1 MNCKKCGNVLA
12 PGSTICSVCGTPV
25 NDMQSMNVNSVPEVQ
40 GAPVQPITEPEVPVN
55 PVPVS
60 APPVEPI
67 PAPISVEPT
76 SPVSPTPVTA
86 ESQVNLE
93 PVQPDL
99 LMNNAMLNVEPM
111 GQTPNMNPNM
121 EGAPEPKKSNGAIYA
136 IIGVLLVAIIGVGVY
151 FLFFAGDSKPSGETT
166 PSGNDTTNPSG
177 EVTPTPSVNKTTI
190 GDYDYVLPEGY
201 TYKKHGDYDIIS
213 NSSDGSMIALFVLN
227 QSYSFISLAKD
238 ILKTQYESEG
248 YQVKSLEEKTYDG
261 RNWLVVSYADNS
273 EDGGVL
279 EAIDAYTTLDIS
291 NSIEFGVVINET
303 IALDDMFI
311 TLGKMVDTA
320 EYSGVSGFNVETSEE
335 ELKVN
340 VINWNFLK

>member
-1 MNCKKCGNVLA
+1 M
-12 PGSTICSVCGTPV
+12 P
-25 NDMQSMNVNSVPEVQ
+25 
-40 GAPVQPITEPEVPVN
+40 
-55 PVPVS
+55 
-60 APPVEPI
+60 
-67 PAPISVEPT
+67 
-76 SPVSPTPVTA
+76 
-86 ESQVNLE
+86 
-93 PVQPDL
+93 
-99 LMNNAMLNVEPM
+99 NVESM
-111 GQTPNMNPNM
+111 GPTPNMNPNM
-121 EGAPEPKKSNGAIYA
+121 EGAPEPKKSKGAIYA

-151 FLFFAGDSKPSGETT
+151 FLFLAGNSKPSGETT
-166 PSGNDTTNPSG
+166 PSEDNTTISPDQ
-177 EVTPTPSVNKTTI
+177 TPTPSVNKTTI
-190 GDYDYVLPEGY
+190 GDYDYVLPDGY
-201 TYKKHGDYDIIS
+201 TYEKHGDYDIIS

-261 RNWLVVSYADNS
+261 RNWLVVSYTDNS